1 MVLLV
6 MVVTA
11 VAVFLAWAAAVPERS
26 VLLDI
31 NPDPGMVRPR
41 NYCVMNP
48 FRDRAPERI
57 AERFLSSLRK
67 GDLSVLAIVDDPDRR
82 LHCTQRETEYPVQQ
96 WRVGTRNDKPDGT
109 ELMYW
114 VERGGGYGGEEEV
127 HFAIVGKGDEAK
139 VIAFSAVY

>member
-1 MVLLV
+1 MAVI
-6 MVVTA
+6 A
-11 VAVFLAWAAAVPERS
+11 VAVFLAWAAAVPDRS
-26 VLLDI
+26 VLFVI

-41 NYCVMNP
+41 TYCVMNP

-57 AERFLSSLRK
+57 ADRFLSSLGK
-67 GDLSVLAIVDDPDRR
+67 GDLSVLAIVDEPDRR
-82 LHCTQRETEYPVQQ
+82 LHFAQRETEYPIQR
-96 WRVGTRNDKPDGT
+96 WRVGTREAKPDGT

-139 VIAFSAVY
+139 MIAFSAVY